1 MLAESDSTPMFMGS
15 MPKIVKG
22 VISVLGDDIH
32 EGDIILHNDPYLG
45 ATHSPDV
52 AIIKPIFHDGQLV
65 GFSGASGQLI
75 DNGGAYSGLMV
86 DIQDVQSEGQMFR
99 AVKIYEKGV
108 RQESLIKHILNN
120 TRTPTSNQGDF
131 QAMIAATELASNRYL
146 SLVERYGLD
155 AVRDSGQAW
164 IDYSERMLRQEI
176 AKIPDGVYETEMGY
190 LDDDGRNYGK
200 KLPIV
205 VKVIVEGDEITYD
218 LTG

>member
-1 MLAESDSTPMFMGS
+1 
-15 MPKIVKG
+15 
-22 VISVLGDDIH
+22 
-32 EGDIILHNDPYLG
+32 
-45 ATHSPDV
+45 
-52 AIIKPIFHDGQLV
+52 
-65 GFSGASGQLI
+65 
-75 DNGGAYSGLMV
+75 
-86 DIQDVQSEGQMFR
+86 
-99 AVKIYEKGV
+99 
-108 RQESLIKHILNN
+108 
-120 TRTPTSNQGDF
+120 F

-205 VKVIVEGDEITYD
+205 VKVIVEGDEMTDD
-218 LTG
+218 LTGSSEQVPAAYDGAFEGTTVSAVTFITRIMFRDEVAFAVSVPQNEGMLKPLKV